1 MEESDVPNSGFV
13 RNAVDSFV
21 SPNNSFSFVTV
32 ANIVPGTILLPIGLL
47 ITGWSTQERVFW
59 LVPDIVSDLDHVLLT
74 EVLRDIYRA
83 LRWSGLALL

>member
-13 RNAVDSFV
+13 RNVVDSFV

-47 ITGWSTQERVFW
+47 ITGWSIQGRVFW
-59 LVPDIVSDLDHVLLT
+59 LVPDIVSDLGHVLFA

-83 LRWSGLALL
+83 LRWLGLALL

>member
-1 MEESDVPNSGFV
+1 MEELDVLNSGFV
-13 RNAVDSFV
+13 RNAVDSSV
-21 SPNNSFSFVTV
+21 NPNHSFSLVTV

-47 ITGWSTQERVFW
+47 ITGWSTQERIFW
-59 LVPDIVSDLDHVLLT
+59 LVPDIVSDMDTVILT

>member
-1 MEESDVPNSGFV
+1 MEELDVPNSGFV

-21 SPNNSFSFVTV
+21 SPNNSFSFVT

-47 ITGWSTQERVFW
+47 ITGWTTQEHVFW
-59 LVPDIVSDLDHVLLT
+59 LAPDIVSGLGRVLLM